1 MTKFSVEGLTKGM
14 ALDLAK
20 YNIRVN
26 SVCPNIVLTPRTKK
40 YFADKEYNKYIKENT
55 PIKKV
60 VTISD
65 VATSVTFLASEA
77 ASMITGTSITIDGG
91 WTSK

>member
-1 MTKFSVEGLTKGM
+1 MFVLI
-14 ALDLAK
+14 L
-20 YNIRVN
+20 Y
-26 SVCPNIVLTPRTKK
+26 LTPRTKK
-40 YFADKEYNKYIKENT
+40 YFDDKKYNKYVKDNT

-65 VATSVTFLASEA
+65 VATTITFLASEA
-77 ASMITGTSITIDGG
+77 SSMITGTSIVIDGG